1 MSLALAGLGASVVGN
16 VVGGIQTAKINKQR
30 QNNLNNEKAYSEN
43 LFNKQYYEDVMKR
56 SENQSFLRQLQRNQD
71 EPKEVGPNS
80 SYYGAT
86 PEATAAQAKN
96 DSQIYADAVNKLVSV
111 ASQRKDQALA
121 DYNRR
126 RGQLFGMQ
134 DNVDQE
140 RAAAW
145 GNFMQNASTLGN
157 AALSKTAGPLDN
169 NLQNTDYSG
178 NSTATTIKAMRLD
191 DGLGKISTPQQGV
204 TVTGGPVK
212 PTKLP
217 YNAYRRRNNRSSRSK
232 IQLRQV
238 QQPVQQTDGRN
249 QLNLSNYSLNPEVGQ
264 PVNACNSGANYINT
278 PLADEHSLQILGNN
292 QVHFLQKDKRTP
304 QQTASIAK
312 FLKHRDKI
320 PKTA

>member
-1 MSLALAGLGASVVGN
+1 MDPFTIAGLGTSVVGN

-30 QNNLNNEKAYSEN
+30 QNNLNNEKAYSES
-43 LFNKQYYEDVMKR
+43 LFNKQYYEDVLNR

-71 EPKEVGPNS
+71 ENQKKS
-80 SYYGAT
+80 ARTAAITGAT

-178 NSTATTIKAMRLD
+178 KSTATTIKAMRLD

-217 YNAYRRRNNRSSRSK
+217 
-232 IQLRQV
+232 L
-238 QQPVQQTDGRN
+238 
-249 QLNLSNYSLNPEVGQ
+249 
-264 PVNACNSGANYINT
+264 
-278 PLADEHSLQILGNN
+278 
-292 QVHFLQKDKRTP
+292 
-304 QQTASIAK
+304 
-312 FLKHRDKI
+312 
-320 PKTA
+320 

>member
-1 MSLALAGLGASVVGN
+1 MDPITIAGLGTSVVGN
-16 VVGGIQTAKINKQR
+16 VVGGIQTAKINNQR

-71 EPKEVGPNS
+71 ENQKKS
-80 SYYGAT
+80 ARTAAITGAT

-134 DNVDQE
+134 DNIGQE

-157 AALSKTAGPLDN
+157 AALSATASPVKGNTANVDVVGAMHKNAKNAGLDALN
-169 NLQNTDYSG
+169 KLQN
-178 NSTATTIKAMRLD
+178 
-191 DGLGKISTPQQGV
+191 GK
-204 TVTGGPVK
+204 
-212 PTKLP
+212 
-217 YNAYRRRNNRSSRSK
+217 
-232 IQLRQV
+232 
-238 QQPVQQTDGRN
+238 
-249 QLNLSNYSLNPEVGQ
+249 
-264 PVNACNSGANYINT
+264 
-278 PLADEHSLQILGNN
+278 
-292 QVHFLQKDKRTP
+292 
-304 QQTASIAK
+304 
-312 FLKHRDKI
+312 
-320 PKTA
+320 

>member
-1 MSLALAGLGASVVGN
+1 MDPFTIAGLGASVVGN
-16 VVGGIQTAKINKQR
+16 VVGGIQTAKINNQR

-71 EPKEVGPNS
+71 ENQKKS
-80 SYYGAT
+80 ARTAAITGAT

-126 RGQLFGMQ
+126 RGQLYGMQ
-134 DNVDQE
+134 DNMDQE

-145 GNFMQNASTLGN
+145 GNFMQNAATLGN

-178 NSTATTIKAMRLD
+178 KSTATTIKAMRLD

-217 YNAYRRRNNRSSRSK
+217 
-232 IQLRQV
+232 L
-238 QQPVQQTDGRN
+238 
-249 QLNLSNYSLNPEVGQ
+249 
-264 PVNACNSGANYINT
+264 
-278 PLADEHSLQILGNN
+278 
-292 QVHFLQKDKRTP
+292 
-304 QQTASIAK
+304 
-312 FLKHRDKI
+312 
-320 PKTA
+320 

>member
-71 EPKEVGPNS
+71 ENQKKS
-80 SYYGAT
+80 ARTAAITGAT

-157 AALSKTAGPLDN
+157 AALSATA
-169 NLQNTDYSG
+169 S
-178 NSTATTIKAMRLD
+178 
-191 DGLGKISTPQQGV
+191 
-204 TVTGGPVK
+204 PVK
-212 PTKLP
+212 GVPETNAANNTANVDVVGAMHKNAKNAGLDALNKL
-217 YNAYRRRNNRSSRSK
+217 RNGK
-232 IQLRQV
+232 
-238 QQPVQQTDGRN
+238 
-249 QLNLSNYSLNPEVGQ
+249 
-264 PVNACNSGANYINT
+264 
-278 PLADEHSLQILGNN
+278 
-292 QVHFLQKDKRTP
+292 
-304 QQTASIAK
+304 
-312 FLKHRDKI
+312 
-320 PKTA
+320 